1 MYFSQVSVEEAELP
15 ALLKIAEALK
25 VIFMIMSLMTM
36 MTMPMTMT
44 MMMMTMMVMTM
55 MTMAMMTMTMLIMM
69 MIFQVKGLVESEEE
83 RQGGGSA
90 KATPV
95 KYCCL

>member
-25 VIFMIMSLMTM
+25 VIFMIMSLMAMAT
-36 MTMPMTMT
+36 MTMT
-44 MMMMTMMVMTM
+44 MTIMMTIMMMT
-55 MTMAMMTMTMLIMM
+55 

-95 KYCCL
+95 KYFLLNIYYCKIFKYLKYLSR

>member
-1 MYFSQVSVEEAELP
+1 MSVEEAELP

-25 VIFMIMSLMTM
+25 VIFMIISLMTLA
-36 MTMPMTMT
+36 TMTMT
-44 MMMMTMMVMTM
+44 MT
-55 MTMAMMTMTMLIMM
+55 LIMM

-95 KYCCL
+95 IFKKIFTPVVNYLNI

>member
-1 MYFSQVSVEEAELP
+1 MSVEEAELP

-25 VIFMIMSLMTM
+25 VIIMIMSSMATATMTM
-36 MTMPMTMT
+36 MTMMTI
-44 MMMMTMMVMTM
+44 MMMTMV
-55 MTMAMMTMTMLIMM
+55 
-69 MIFQVKGLVESEEE
+69 FQVKGLVESEEE

-95 KYCCL
+95 KYQKNEIFTPVKYLNI

>member
-1 MYFSQVSVEEAELP
+1 MP

-25 VIFMIMSLMTM
+25 VIFMIMSLMAMAT
-36 MTMPMTMT
+36 MTMT
-44 MMMMTMMVMTM
+44 MTIMMTIMMMT
-55 MTMAMMTMTMLIMM
+55 